1 MKSIQM
7 LVLVVLVL
15 FVDTRYTRSIR
26 LRELQQNIESSPKTM
41 ATPWMPEATPW
52 MPNNINVN
60 AIYKN
65 LLIKSM
71 SRSLSSTSET
81 RNKVISDEK
90 ATPWP

>member
-7 LVLVVLVL
+7 LVLVVLVI
-15 FVDTRYTRSIR
+15 FVDIRHTRAIR
-26 LRELQQNIESSPKTM
+26 LRELEQKIESSPETM

>member
-15 FVDTRYTRSIR
+15 FIDIRHTRTIR
-26 LRELQQNIESSPKTM
+26 LRELQQNIESSPETM